1 MTASTTICG
10 LLPLVLLSAEGMG
23 PSYRPLGI
31 VMLGGLTSSTLF
43 TLIAVPLF
51 YTLFDD
57 LGVQMK
63 KMVASAWSRAASS

>member
-1 MTASTTICG
+1 
-10 LLPLVLLSAEGMG
+10 MG

-63 KMVASAWSRAASS
+63 KMVARARSRAASS